1 MRIEDAVV
9 KYRPSRIQDSIDQQI
24 AHIPFYETDQI
35 DCAIPYYILNG
46 RKVKPNPSNNIVFKL
61 NYLRMKQ
68 MSSIKMRNHRSGIF
82 KITDLVAK
90 DVIEPFILFID
101 RRIIPYGYISIIIDG
116 DSYYILIECATLRF
130 MKAMPRTYSSA
141 QIISLPEDM
150 FWEQNK
156 IEISNPSNKIVF
168 GFDSSGTYTYNR
180 RDIVYAVMK
189 KTIRNNGPITAE
201 HSYMVFNNI
210 RTAIDAF
217 KLYNPKQFDVKV
229 TEKNVFLFC
238 NGLLYHSNTD
248 IAIRR
253 LKETTRIENGVEV
266 SVLEEYKSPNT
277 SNHIPY
283 QVVGELLSVDSG
295 NYNASRTY
303 DILFFMNDQST
314 VDNLDNMMRV
324 SANARSTAVKSANKG
339 SPPTFFSKLN
349 HAFDLSIDREKSF
362 ANNMSESKSEIMG
375 YNPHL
380 FNEFVKSKSQIDIQ
394 EFSGSDI
401 IDAIRKANFNG
412 KFVAPLRNNGEY
424 EERVLL
430 FINGILHV
438 SSDIDNNTSFIPVGS
453 TLKSTDVI
461 EIMRFKNVNNM
472 TTTITVGEDDGFVYH
487 SDHIINSNMRLFCR
501 TPSNGNTY
509 PEDGDQIFDVAYTL
523 EDDNNGNIKITLSD
537 SFYYGK
543 PLIVASK
550 NRFIH
555 HGFSTS
561 KNDTYRFVMGRHFE
575 YCTDLNRYMVFVNGR
590 LLGREQYEIT
600 LPTDPDSTNYI
611 YYIKLNTAIDRSD
624 KLDIIY
630 SSVDY
635 RDIYTSE
642 ELDPSGDIKYDGDD
656 LQYTFSK
663 ELYMVWLNGKKVPI
677 SHIMDVNSRTMR
689 IIKDQASIY
698 NLRVIKYI
706 ECADLATINHNG
718 FAWDNAVFNSGMSD
732 EEINTILGFGN
743 ADFTNSE
750 PNIADNNAELQTSI
764 VNNVIIITDTKSIA
778 TFAIA
783 NNAGVLNDESESL
796 IARVNNNVLY
806 IEYEGG

>member
-61 NYLRMKQ
+61 NYLYFKQ
-68 MSSIKMRNHRSGIF
+68 MNSIKFRNYRSGKF
-82 KITDLVAK
+82 RMMDLVK
-90 DVIEPFILFID
+90 KEVIEPFILFID
-101 RRIIPYGYISIIIDG
+101 RLIVPYNSMAIIIDG
-116 DSYYILIECATLRF
+116 DNYYIEVNCLSARHLVNLPSTFEF
-130 MKAMPRTYSSA
+130 A
-141 QIISLPEDM
+141 QIFTLPDDM
-150 FWEQNK
+150 FWEHNK
-156 IEISNPSNKIVF
+156 KDFNLNENKIVF
-168 GFDSSGTYTYNR
+168 GFDKNGRYTANINSIMYAILQKRKVGNTNR
-180 RDIVYAVMK
+180 LCSDFIFWNGVNRAV
-189 KTIRNNGPITAE
+189 
-201 HSYMVFNNI
+201 
-210 RTAIDAF
+210 DAF
-217 KLYNPKQFDVKV
+217 KLYDPQTTRVKI
-229 TEKNVFLFC
+229 TEKNIFIFL
-238 NGLLYHSNTD
+238 NGQIQYGTPER
-248 IAIRR
+248 IRR
-253 LKETTRIENGVEV
+253 SREKTIIENGIERTY
-266 SVLEEYKSPNT
+266 LENYYRSAHPT
-277 SNHIPY
+277 SNIPY
-283 QVVGELLSVDSG
+283 NVIGNLLTINSARYQTG
-295 NYNASRTY
+295 MTF
-303 DILFFMNDQST
+303 DICCFIDNNDT
-314 VDNLDNMMRV
+314 VNNLDNIMRI
-324 SANARSTAVKSANKG
+324 SDNARTTAVKSANNGEPPIFLTKLS
-339 SPPTFFSKLN
+339 SP
-349 HAFDLSIDREKSF
+349 FDLEINPTITYATHMEDSKADI
-362 ANNMSESKSEIMG
+362 MS

-380 FNEFVKSKSQIDIQ
+380 YNEFVKSKSQIDIQ

-438 SSDIDNNTSFIPVGS
+438 SSDIENNTSFIPVGS
-453 TLKSTDVI
+453 TLKSTDAI

-472 TTTITVGEDDGFVYH
+472 TTTITVDEDDGFVYH

-501 TPSNGNTY
+501 IPSNGNTY

-523 EDDNNGNIKITLSD
+523 EDDKNGNIKITLSD

-543 PLIVASK
+543 PLIVAFK

-555 HGFSTS
+555 HGFSIS
-561 KNDTYRFVMGRHFE
+561 KNDTHRFVMGKHFE

-624 KLDIIY
+624 KLDIVY

-635 RDIYTSE
+635 MDIYTSE
-642 ELDPSGDIKYDGDD
+642 ELDPSGDIKYEGDD

>member
-1 MRIEDAVV
+1 
-9 KYRPSRIQDSIDQQI
+9 
-24 AHIPFYETDQI
+24 
-35 DCAIPYYILNG
+35 
-46 RKVKPNPSNNIVFKL
+46 
-61 NYLRMKQ
+61 
-68 MSSIKMRNHRSGIF
+68 
-82 KITDLVAK
+82 
-90 DVIEPFILFID
+90 
-101 RRIIPYGYISIIIDG
+101 
-116 DSYYILIECATLRF
+116 
-130 MKAMPRTYSSA
+130 
-141 QIISLPEDM
+141 
-150 FWEQNK
+150 
-156 IEISNPSNKIVF
+156 
-168 GFDSSGTYTYNR
+168 
-180 RDIVYAVMK
+180 
-189 KTIRNNGPITAE
+189 
-201 HSYMVFNNI
+201 
-210 RTAIDAF
+210 
-217 KLYNPKQFDVKV
+217 
-229 TEKNVFLFC
+229 
-238 NGLLYHSNTD
+238 
-248 IAIRR
+248 
-253 LKETTRIENGVEV
+253 
-266 SVLEEYKSPNT
+266 
-277 SNHIPY
+277 
-283 QVVGELLSVDSG
+283 
-295 NYNASRTY
+295 
-303 DILFFMNDQST
+303 
-314 VDNLDNMMRV
+314 
-324 SANARSTAVKSANKG
+324 
-339 SPPTFFSKLN
+339 
-349 HAFDLSIDREKSF
+349 
-362 ANNMSESKSEIMG
+362 MG

-438 SSDIDNNTSFIPVGS
+438 SSDIENNTSFIPVGGA
-453 TLKSTDVI
+453 LKSTDAI

-523 EDDNNGNIKITLSD
+523 EDDKNGNIKITLSD

-543 PLIVASK
+543 PLIIASK
-550 NRFIH
+550 NRFIY
-555 HGFSTS
+555 HGFNTS
-561 KNDTYRFVMGRHFE
+561 ENDTYQFVMGRHFE

-600 LPTDPDSTNYI
+600 IPTDPDSTNYI

-642 ELDPSGDIKYDGDD
+642 ELDPSGDIKYEGDD

-743 ADFTNSE
+743 VDFTNSE

-778 TFAIA
+778 TFAIV
-783 NNAGVLNDESESL
+783 NNAGTLKDESESL
-796 IARVNNNVLY
+796 IARINNNVLY